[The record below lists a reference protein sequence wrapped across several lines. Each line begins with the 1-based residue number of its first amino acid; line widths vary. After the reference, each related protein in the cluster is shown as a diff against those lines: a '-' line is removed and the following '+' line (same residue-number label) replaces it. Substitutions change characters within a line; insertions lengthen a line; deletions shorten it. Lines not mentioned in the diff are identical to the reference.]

1 MKNKNGV
8 SDIIFSVFNYSLL
21 ILISLCTLYPFLYV
35 LFASFSNPNE
45 FVKSSGLLLRPAG
58 FSLESYAAVFK
69 NKDIYV
75 GYANTLF
82 YVFVGTALQTF
93 MTALFAYP
101 LSHPR
106 LKYAKILNIMVV
118 VTLFFAGGMIP
129 NYLVVQKLGLL
140 NTRWAII
147 IPNLIATYNL
157 LVMKSAYAAIPV
169 SLGESA
175 TIEGANEFQI
185 FLHIMLPNVK
195 ATLAVIVL
203 YYGVASWNSWFSA
216 LLYIQDRSKY
226 PLQLFLREILLGSGS
241 KGMGNYSVEAGSA
254 FREETIKH
262 ATTVVATVP
271 ILLIYPF
278 IQKYFVKGVMIGAV
292 KE

>member
-1 MKNKNGV
+1 MKKLKI
-8 SDIIFSVFNYSLL
+8 SDCVFN
-21 ILISLCTLYPFLYV
+21 ILNYMFMAFVALCTLYPFMYV
-35 LFASFSNPNE
+35 LFASFSNPTE
-45 FVKSSGLLLRPAG
+45 FVKSSGLLLKPAG
-58 FSLESYAAVFK
+58 FSFESYMAVLN
-69 NKDIYV
+69 NKDIYI

-82 YVFVGTALQTF
+82 YVGVGTILQT
-93 MTALFAYP
+93 MITALFAYP
-101 LSHPR
+101 LSQSK
-106 LKYAKILNIMVV
+106 LKYAKLINVMVV

-157 LVMKSAYAAIPV
+157 LVMKSAYAAVPS
-169 SLGESA
+169 SLDDSA
-175 TIEGANEFQI
+175 RIDGANEFQS
-185 FLHIMLPNVK
+185 FLFIILPNVK
-195 ATLAVIVL
+195 ATIAVIVL

-216 LLYIQDRSKY
+216 LLYIQDRMKY
-226 PLQLFLREILLGSGS
+226 PLQLFLREILMGAGS
-241 KGMGNYSVEAGSA
+241 KGMGNYSISAGSA

-271 ILLIYPF
+271 ILCIYPF
-278 IQKYFVKGVMIGAV
+278 IQRYFVKGVMIGAV